1 MSRLRTST
9 RIARIAYQSSSPGAA
24 RATAEKEAAATTAR
38 SVSWSRRRS
47 ALRWRLVM
55 SGEPDPGLRH
65 LHACQALQDVEQDEH
80 AIAGG
85 DEALEDGDQ
94 AAPRPVGDAH
104 GRAGGQRAGLDD
116 AVRLLAAAEEV
127 DHPVVEARRLA
138 AEDDQVDDPRR
149 ADDLVEARARGAH
162 EDVAGEERPHLRADR
177 RPGPSPQQREI
188 GLQPLLHQADPRH
201 RLAVAVRRD
210 DAPGV
215 RLGVWFDRHGSARR
229 ARRLSAGTGGASLA
243 AGAGATGASTAGAA
257 LAGAGGSP
265 SG

>member
-24 RATAEKEAAATTAR
+24 RATAEKKAAATTAR

-65 LHACQALQDVEQDEH
+65 LHACLALQDV
-80 AIAGG
+80 
-85 DEALEDGDQ
+85 
-94 AAPRPVGDAH
+94 
-104 GRAGGQRAGLDD
+104 
-116 AVRLLAAAEEV
+116 
-127 DHPVVEARRLA
+127 
-138 AEDDQVDDPRR
+138 DQVDDPRR

-162 EDVAGEERPHLRADR
+162 EDVAGEERPHVRADR

-215 RLGVWFDRHGSARR
+215 RLGVWFDRH
-229 ARRLSAGTGGASLA
+229 
-243 AGAGATGASTAGAA
+243 
-257 LAGAGGSP
+257 
-265 SG
+265 